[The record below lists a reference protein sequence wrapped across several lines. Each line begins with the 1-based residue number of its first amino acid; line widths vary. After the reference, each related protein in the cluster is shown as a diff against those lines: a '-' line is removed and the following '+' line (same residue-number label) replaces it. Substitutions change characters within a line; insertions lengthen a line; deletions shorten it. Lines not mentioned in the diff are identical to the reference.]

1 MDEIDTRFHEYA
13 NPFLQIY
20 AKLIKVDAPNIVGKT
35 NLRERLKAGIKNDQ
49 VINHWAMTICGPD
62 VAVQST
68 FKQNF
73 CPCLRLS

>member
-1 MDEIDTRFHEYA
+1 
-13 NPFLQIY
+13 
-20 AKLIKVDAPNIVGKT
+20 
-35 NLRERLKAGIKNDQ
+35 
-49 VINHWAMTICGPD
+49 MTICGPD